1 MWEAYAVGVT
11 LKLNNLV
18 SPQLA
23 ILSQEFIKL
32 DGLTIALGKSL
43 KALGDDSPALKAIAA
58 GANQSNRALEK
69 MSMSA
74 AAAQRHVAALAATAS
89 GLGGIP
95 ALGGGGGRGGGGG
108 GHGGNRAFGGYAHGG
123 NIHMGP
129 GGIGLGTV
137 GVAAGGAFLPL
148 AATAAGI
155 YGMHAAYESAK
166 DLNTERARF
175 QLFGLSGAQNA
186 EAFNFVDGMR
196 VYGTTR
202 AENMRNFREAQ
213 GVFRESGLGD
223 GEALAGA
230 KIAAPTLAKLDFLA
244 KALGGESGAKMQTA
258 NMAMLRYIELSGGL
272 KDAGTFNSLADFGYR
287 LNSSSGGTV
296 DWQQLLAFKKTA
308 GTAGYRLSE
317 DALARLEPIMAEF
330 SGGRAGTSLATAF
343 GRLTGIVR
351 VPNQVAHTL
360 TDMGVWDKSKVEYN
374 ANGGIRRFNGN
385 PLSGEANKLFQE
397 NPELFYE
404 RFIRPIYA
412 KMKLSSEDVAREN
425 AAIFGR
431 TGGAFFNAIER
442 SMPTIQR
449 SVEAMGKTLGI
460 LEAMNVAKGS
470 LSGQET
476 EFAAA
481 WTDFKAASG
490 TALLPFFSGLLK
502 AGTAFFRGASSG
514 DRDVI
519 TETLT
524 HSTDGGTIGRYG
536 HRIGTSS
543 FVGGPGAGRGMTSAA
558 VYLDGRRVGEIVTA
572 HQARAASAPQAG
584 GSGFDGR
591 RALVPVTGVN

>member
-1 MWEAYAVGVT
+1 MFEAYAVGVT

-43 KALGDDSPALKAIAA
+43 KALGAESPALKAIAA

-89 GLGGIP
+89 GLGGMP

-129 GGIGLGTV
+129 GGIGIGTV
-137 GVAAGGAFLPL
+137 GIAAGGAFLPL

-186 EAFNFVDGMR
+186 EAFRFVDGMR

-272 KDAGTFNSLADFGYR
+272 KDAATFNSLADFGYR

-343 GRLTGIVR
+343 GRLSGIVR

-374 ANGGIRRFNGN
+374 ANGGIKRFNGN
-385 PLSGEANKLFQE
+385 PLSSEANKLFQE

-412 KMKLSSEDVAREN
+412 KMKLGSEEVAREN

-502 AGTAFFRGASSG
+502 AGTAFFRGVVT
-514 DRDVI
+514 DVPD
-519 TETLT
+519 T
-524 HSTDGGTIGRYG
+524 TDHRAAVRHNPMRNTSPYVAGT
-536 HRIGTSS
+536 
-543 FVGGPGAGRGMTSAA
+543 FNPGRGSTSAA

-572 HQARAASAPQAG
+572 HQERAASAPQAG

-591 RALVPVTGVN
+591 RALTPVTGVN